1 MTDVSNPLISYFSVS
16 RLSATCINITVQAH
30 LQHYVEPSAANA
42 PVDNISTVTSSI
54 NSTLLPLGSGTF
66 TNNAAGVP
74 IVIACTKADL
84 IDEEEDVALGTMK
97 GKGGEWEERTD
108 GIMQVLR
115 TICLRCTSVTFVTPS
130 IYSYRLCRRR
140 VSLLH
145 NTTACYI
152 ASAAPVRVTH
162 AVYTTSTFTWLRARR
177 TASQPLPIH
186 S

>member
-1 MTDVSNPLISYFSVS
+1 M
-16 RLSATCINITVQAH
+16 
-30 LQHYVEPSAANA
+30 QHYFQHYTEPSTEPIPA
-42 PVDNISTVTSSI
+42 TT
-54 NSTLLPLGSGTF
+54 STLQDTVLEIPPGAL
-66 TNNAAGVP
+66 TNNTAGVP
-74 IVIACTKADL
+74 ILVACTKADL
-84 IDEEEDVALGTMK
+84 IDDNNDIAGAGAAGMGGMVK

-115 TICLRCTSVTFVTPS
+115 TICLRCTSAVFANPS
-130 IYSYRLCRRR
+130 IYSYLTFRRR

-145 NTTACYI
+145 NTAACYI

-162 AVYTTSTFTWLRARR
+162 VVYSTSTFTWLRARR